1 VFVESAP
8 FRSATSDVKAKASAS
23 LHGEVTKQTTWL
35 RIKMN
40 DQLRAAAA
48 IRLGPR
54 VTVGLPF
61 SEAIPATGA
70 ASSNILNPASIS
82 LIADCPIP
90 IRCAAPAPTG

>member
-8 FRSATSDVKAKASAS
+8 FRSATSDVKAKASVS

-35 RIKMN
+35 RMKMN
-40 DQLRAAAA
+40 DQLRAAA

-70 ASSNILNPASIS
+70 ASSNTLNPASIS

-90 IRCAAPAPTG
+90 IRCAAPALTG

>member
-35 RIKMN
+35 KMKMN
-40 DQLRAAAA
+40 DQVRAAA

-70 ASSNILNPASIS
+70 ASSNTLNPASIS

>member
-1 VFVESAP
+1 M
-8 FRSATSDVKAKASAS
+8 
-23 LHGEVTKQTTWL
+23 TWL
-35 RIKMN
+35 RMKMN
-40 DQLRAAAA
+40 DQHTAAA

-54 VTVGLPF
+54 ATVGLPF

-70 ASSNILNPASIS
+70 ASSNTLNPASIS

>member
-8 FRSATSDVKAKASAS
+8 FHAATSDVKAKSSAS
-23 LHGEVTKQTTWL
+23 PRGGLTKQTTWL
-35 RIKMN
+35 KIKMN
-40 DQLRAAAA
+40 DQLRAAA

-70 ASSNILNPASIS
+70 ASSNTLNRASIS

-90 IRCAAPAPTG
+90 IRCTAPAPTA

>member
-8 FRSATSDVKAKASAS
+8 FRSATSDVKDKASAS

-35 RIKMN
+35 KMKMN
-40 DQLRAAAA
+40 DQLSAAA
-48 IRLGPR
+48 IRLRPR
-54 VTVGLPF
+54 VTVALPL

-70 ASSNILNPASIS
+70 ASSNTLNPASIS